1 MSVISAKIM
10 SIKPGQSNAETIKCG
25 ILLYNCIIMSI
36 VAKDQA
42 GSHSD
47 TLNGPAAVVCCFTV
61 TLHVNE
67 APASLLLIMFTSIL
81 KQPFKVRFSSSLLTG
96 LLQ

>member
-1 MSVISAKIM
+1 MSVISAKLM

-25 ILLYNCIIMSI
+25 IFLYNCIVMSI

-42 GSHSD
+42 GSRSD
-47 TLNGPAAVVCCFTV
+47 TLNGPVAVVCCFIV
-61 TLHVNE
+61 TLHVSE
-67 APASLLLIMFTSIL
+67 APASLLLMMFTSIL

-96 LLQ
+96 RLQ